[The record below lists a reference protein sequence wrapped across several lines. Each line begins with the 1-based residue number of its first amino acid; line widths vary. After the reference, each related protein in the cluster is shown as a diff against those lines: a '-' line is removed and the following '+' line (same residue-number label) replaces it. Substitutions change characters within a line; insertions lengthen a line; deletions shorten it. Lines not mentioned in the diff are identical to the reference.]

1 MNRKNIEKGV
11 KMKFIFNKTNVILF
25 ILGIVGLIVGYLIM
39 GTGDSVLSPIILVI
53 TYVIIF
59 PAAIIAGLK
68 KKSE

>member
-1 MNRKNIEKGV
+1 LNRKNIEKGV

>member
-1 MNRKNIEKGV
+1 MNRKNIEKGA

-25 ILGIVGLIVGYLIM
+25 ILGIIGLIVGYLIM